1 MIAMFRGIGAAHLQL
16 GKVYPY
22 REAYEGT
29 VTWDVLTALKDQ
41 LDPDHVVNPGVLG
54 LD

>member
-29 VTWDVLTALKDQ
+29 VAWDVLSALKDQ